1 MKNLLKIHIG
11 NFCHRIMHMAHM
23 GIGGEFLK
31 VLPILNYI
39 DFIVSGTLDMAHKA
53 FKWYSNMMHSR
64 HKTGNDFG
72 DGAALICHF

>member
-1 MKNLLKIHIG
+1 MHI
-11 NFCHRIMHMAHM
+11 AHM

-39 DFIVSGTLDMAHKA
+39 DFIVSDTLDIGYHMGHKA